1 MLIGKTFSAVN
12 ITDLVQI
19 FRSVIA
25 VKCFETAQTFIGKL
39 QTPSVGIRSFARAS
53 FADLIWIA
61 FPMFNLRRA
70 NRAIVGLVH
79 LFKMSLII
87 DFCKDELYFS
97 GISGKSS
104 SDGGGA
110 LKYSNNTKKAESIL
124 KLGKMRFG

>member
-1 MLIGKTFSAVN
+1 
-12 ITDLVQI
+12 
-19 FRSVIA
+19 
-25 VKCFETAQTFIGKL
+25 
-39 QTPSVGIRSFARAS
+39 
-53 FADLIWIA
+53 
-61 FPMFNLRRA
+61 
-70 NRAIVGLVH
+70 
-79 LFKMSLII
+79 MSLII